1 MGPKVNPTRSSM
13 TSFRDMNADWRK
25 WTRGERLAA
34 ISFALLTSG
43 MVPALLLMGRG

>member
-1 MGPKVNPTRSSM
+1 MGQKENRTRPSM
-13 TSFRDMNADWRK
+13 ISLSDMKADWRK

-43 MVPALLLMGRG
+43 MVPALLFMVRG